1 MESMESRKLH
11 NFSLEDFKKSQTQM
25 IATSD
30 QSYDIWGYGHQYRSR
45 LKTYSTEEVEKI
57 IDSGSLQEQQEL
69 SANYFWKN
77 GFYKRLLIHY
87 ATLLKYV
94 GILISNPT
102 YGKNLSTDHIQ
113 KRYYNA
119 VDFVERMNL
128 PKLFTECA
136 LRALRDGTY
145 YGVITKLDKQGF
157 AMLDLPGKY
166 CCSRFK
172 DAFGNDIIEF
182 NVMYFNTIL
191 LDKDRKAALSLYPKE
206 VQKHYHL
213 YSKGKASS
221 PWVMVPTEIGVC
233 FPFFDGRPFFL
244 NVIPATIQYDEAVD
258 IEKARNLEEIKK
270 IIVQKIPHLADGMLL
285 FEPDEAA
292 EMHAGTCGMMKGNK
306 NVSVLTTYADT
317 TAIASHSSNE
327 TAASGLENMKK
338 NIYNE
343 AGTSGQLFASD
354 GSNTLEASVK
364 NDIALMMYLAN
375 KFATFVSNIV
385 NSLYSNGN
393 VNFKYQILPVSIHN
407 EEKYVDSAFKLAQF
421 GYSALYPAIAM
432 GISQRDLINIKSLE
446 NDVLDI
452 SKYLIPLSSSHTQ
465 SGANKEGGRPQK
477 EEDEKAEKTLKNE
490 ESLDNQAKK

>member
-1 MESMESRKLH
+1 
-11 NFSLEDFKKSQTQM
+11 
-25 IATSD
+25 
-30 QSYDIWGYGHQYRSR
+30 
-45 LKTYSTEEVEKI
+45 
-57 IDSGSLQEQQEL
+57 
-69 SANYFWKN
+69 
-77 GFYKRLLIHY
+77 
-87 ATLLKYV
+87 
-94 GILISNPT
+94 
-102 YGKNLSTDHIQ
+102 
-113 KRYYNA
+113 
-119 VDFVERMNL
+119 
-128 PKLFTECA
+128 
-136 LRALRDGTY
+136 
-145 YGVITKLDKQGF
+145 
-157 AMLDLPGKY
+157 ML
-166 CCSRFK
+166 
-172 DAFGNDIIEF
+172 
-182 NVMYFNTIL
+182 
-191 LDKDRKAALSLYPKE
+191 
-206 VQKHYHL
+206 
-213 YSKGKASS
+213 
-221 PWVMVPTEIGVC
+221 
-233 FPFFDGRPFFL
+233 DGRPFFI

-477 EEDEKAEKTLKNE
+477 EEDEKAEKTIKNE